1 MSADSG
7 SWRGRRV
14 LVTGH
19 TGFKG
24 GWLCHWLNW
33 LGAEVHGLALDPP
46 TEPNLFTIARVVDA
60 LASDVRADIREAD
73 AVARAMRDA
82 APEVVFHLAAQP
94 LVREGYQDPLGTLAT
109 NVIGTANLL
118 EAARKT
124 PSLRAIVVVATDKVY
139 ENHETAT
146 PFRESDP
153 LGAHDPYSA
162 SKAAAEIVAA
172 SYRLSFFSRPGDARI
187 ASARAG
193 NVIGGGDWAKDR
205 LLPDCLQAFASG
217 EPVRLRYP
225 DAVRPWQHVLEPLA
239 GYIEL
244 AEMLLDDTA
253 TAVDRAWNFGPDAES
268 DVSVGTLAKL
278 AAETWGEPALVI
290 VEPQADRL
298 HEAGTLRLD
307 STLARTAL
315 GWTPHWR
322 LRTAV
327 ARTVEWYKAWLAGAD
342 MRAVTLAQI
351 EAYDRE
357 IPA

>member
-1 MSADSG
+1 MSAGSG

-24 GWLCHWLNW
+24 GWLCHWLRW

-46 TEPNLFTIARVVDA
+46 TEPNLFSVARVGEA
-60 LASDVRADIREAD
+60 LAADVRADIRDAD
-73 AVARAMRDA
+73 AVLRAMRAA

-94 LVREGYQDPLGTLAT
+94 LVREGYRDPLGTLAT
-109 NVIGTANLL
+109 NVIGTANVL
-118 EAARKT
+118 EAARQT

-139 ENHETAT
+139 ENQEIAA
-146 PFRESDP
+146 PFRETDP

-172 SYRLSFFSRPGDARI
+172 SYRLSFFSKPGDARI
-187 ASARAG
+187 ASARSG

-205 LLPDCLQAFASG
+205 LLPDCFAAFAAG
-217 EPVRLRYP
+217 QPARLRYP
-225 DAVRPWQHVLEPLA
+225 NAVRPWQHVLEPLA

-244 AEMLLDDTA
+244 AERLLDDTA
-253 TAVDRAWNFGPDAES
+253 TGVDRAWNFGPDAEG
-268 DVSVGTLAKL
+268 DVSVSTLAKL
-278 AAETWGEPALVI
+278 AAEIWGPPASVV
-290 VEPQADRL
+290 VEPQQDQP
-298 HEAGTLRLD
+298 HEAGLLRLD

-315 GWTPHWR
+315 DWTPRWY

-327 ARTVEWYKAWLAGAD
+327 AKTVAWQKAWMSGAD
-342 MRAVTLAQI
+342 MSAETLKQI
-351 EAYDRE
+351 ESYERE
-357 IPA
+357 MLA